1 MPVDGLC
8 THRVRSAQQHH
19 FSKKDSDIPMRHPSR
34 AAKALLAAAVLP
46 LALAACSSGTT
57 AQPSSAKTKP
67 AKDPNAGLLTG
78 AQLKKALA
86 PASFFAAG
94 FAVDP
99 SGARDSGTTY
109 APPSSSPAPKPD
121 CSLLGGTSW
130 ITITGDSGV
139 SFAQND
145 YVSKNT
151 SEDIAQEVDTY
162 RGTTST
168 TVLTNLEKAATTCAT
183 FTDSQTH
190 SKVKATGATTP
201 GLGDAAYT
209 ITLTD
214 SAWENGTTL
223 IAVRAGTDV
232 VSVMSTDG
240 HDNGAATAKKL
251 AAQIVTSLKGEHQHA

>member
-1 MPVDGLC
+1 
-8 THRVRSAQQHH
+8 
-19 FSKKDSDIPMRHPSR
+19 MRHPSR
-34 AAKALLAAAVLP
+34 AVKALLAAAALP
-46 LALAACSSGTT
+46 LALAACSSGT
-57 AQPSSAKTKP
+57 AGHSASPAKTKA
-67 AKDPNAGLLTG
+67 AKDPNAGLMTG
-78 AQLKKALA
+78 TQLKKALA
-86 PASFFAAG
+86 PTSFFASG

-99 SGARDSGTTY
+99 SGARDSGATY
-109 APPSSSPAPKPD
+109 SAPSSSPAPKPD

-130 ITITGDSGV
+130 IAITGDSGV

-145 YVSKNT
+145 YVSKAT

-162 RGTTST
+162 RGTTSA
-168 TVLTNLEKAATTCAT
+168 TVLKDLEKNATACAT

-190 SKVKATGATTP
+190 TKVKATGATTP

-214 SAWENGTTL
+214 SAWQNGTTL
-223 IAVRAGTDV
+223 IAVRTGTDV

-251 AAQIVTSLKGEHQHA
+251 AAQIVTSLKGEHQRA

>member
-1 MPVDGLC
+1 
-8 THRVRSAQQHH
+8 
-19 FSKKDSDIPMRHPSR
+19 MRHPSR

-46 LALAACSSGTT
+46 LALTACSSATGTT
-57 AQPSSAKTKP
+57 SSSATASKP

-86 PASFFAAG
+86 PASFFATG

-109 APPSSSPAPKPD
+109 TAPSSSPAAKPD
-121 CSLLGGTSW
+121 CTLLGGTGW
-130 ITITGDSGV
+130 IAITGDSGV

-162 RGTTST
+162 RGTTAA
-168 TVLTNLEKAATTCAT
+168 TVLASLKKVVAGCAT
-183 FTDSQTH
+183 YPDSDTH
-190 SKVKATGATTP
+190 TKVKVAGSDTS

-214 SAWENGTTL
+214 SAWQNGSTL
-223 IAVRAGTDV
+223 IAVRSGTDV
-232 VSVMSTDG
+232 VTVMSTDG

-251 AAQIVTSLKGEHQHA
+251 TARIVTSLKGEHEHA

>member
-1 MPVDGLC
+1 
-8 THRVRSAQQHH
+8 
-19 FSKKDSDIPMRHPSR
+19 MRHLSL

-46 LALAACSSGTT
+46 LALTACSSSADGTSDTSAT
-57 AQPSSAKTKP
+57 AKKP

-99 SGARDSGTTY
+99 SGARDTGTTY
-109 APPSSSPAPKPD
+109 TAPSSSPAAKPD
-121 CSLLGGTSW
+121 CKLLGGTSW
-130 ITITGDSGV
+130 ISITGASGV

-145 YVSKNT
+145 YVNKNT
-151 SEDIAQEVDTY
+151 SEDIAQEIDTF
-162 RGTTST
+162 RGTTA
-168 TVLTNLEKAATTCAT
+168 VKVMADLKKAVASCPTYPDA
-183 FTDSQTH
+183 DTH
-190 SKVKATGATTP
+190 TKVKVTGADTP

-214 SAWENGTTL
+214 SAWENGSTL
-223 IAVRAGTDV
+223 IAAQSGTDV
-232 VSVMSTDG
+232 VTVMSTDG

-251 AAQIVTSLKGEHQHA
+251 IARIVTSLKAEHEHA